1 MKENFL
7 EIIKGTSP
15 EQLRE
20 YIKKNGKDPKLV
32 KPIIMIDTEDRFILK
47 KGDTNVNNN

>member
-15 EQLRE
+15 EQLRD
-20 YIKKNGKDPKLV
+20 YIKRNGKDPKLV
-32 KPIIMIDTEDRFILK
+32 KPIVMVDTEDRFIFRK
-47 KGDTNVNNN
+47 DDTNANNN